1 MTTIVCHSES
11 VPSDNEEPARNLAG
25 LHCMQDVLCRRYPLA
40 WAWIRQSASSDTI
53 KRLLPSVE
61 MTRRVETTGREKR
74 QEGRNDRKGETTG
87 REKRQEGRND
97 KKRMAKV

>member
-1 MTTIVCHSES
+1 
-11 VPSDNEEPARNLAG
+11 
-25 LHCMQDVLCRRYPLA
+25 
-40 WAWIRQSASSDTI
+40 
-53 KRLLPSVE
+53 